1 MYDKWD
7 ILGKKDSPADLPNK
21 LYNFMFK
28 YKIKYDEK
36 ERKEYQNY
44 EKNI

>member
-1 MYDKWD
+1 
-7 ILGKKDSPADLPNK
+7 
-21 LYNFMFK
+21 MFK

-44 EKNI
+44 EKNIWRVRSNKEEVKLSHIVFME